1 MPTAEC
7 RRAMSEKL
15 SLGSEAWTHRPVVD
29 RKTDAPDATD
39 ASGESWKISLPKR
52 KVNATESTAELEPSE
67 TFHRVAGR
75 VDRATE
81 SVVRDAHRRGESTT
95 VLDGAPRPT
104 TGPALCGASPQT
116 TQSRA
121 WQPAS
126 SIQPKSML

>member
-52 KVNATESTAELEPSE
+52 KVNATES
-67 TFHRVAGR
+67 
-75 VDRATE
+75 
-81 SVVRDAHRRGESTT
+81 VVRDAHRRGESTT